1 MARILI
7 TSALPYINDIKH
19 LGTLVGSML
28 PADVHA
34 RFHRALG
41 NEVLCICATDEHGT
55 PAELSAAAAG
65 KDVRAFCDEQ
75 YEIQKDLGERFGL
88 SWDHFGRTSRA
99 PTHELTQHLADRLDD
114 AGLID
119 ERTISQVYS
128 IDDGRYLPDRYIIG
142 TCPHCGYDKA
152 RGDQCENCTRVLDP
166 TDLLDARSAV
176 SGSTNLEVRETKHLY
191 LKQSQLVPELRKWI
205 ASKEG
210 IWPHLVT
217 SIANKWLDEG
227 LRDRGITRDLD
238 WGIPVKHADKWP
250 DYEGKVFY
258 VWFDAP
264 IGYIGATREWGEATG
279 GDWESW
285 WRTGKGADD
294 VTYFQFMGK
303 DNVPFHTVGFPVTL
317 IGSGE
322 DWKLVDQLKG
332 FNWLNYYGGKFSTS
346 QKRGVFMNHALELL
360 PADYWRYYLM
370 ANAPEGSDSS
380 FTWEHFAG
388 TVNKDL
394 ADVLGNFVNRIMKF
408 TASKFGE
415 TVPAGGAW
423 GPDENALVAE
433 LEPRMAA
440 YKSLMEG
447 LEYRKGLAELRAIW
461 VLGNE
466 YLTKVAPWAA
476 FKEDPDRAALGCRMG
491 LNLVHLFAHLSEPII
506 PETARKM
513 HESLLPAP
521 PVLPWPG
528 GNLKDTLQRIE
539 AGQSFKVPDVLFQK
553 VTDEQIAEW
562 RDRFGAEEE

>member
-1 MARILI
+1 
-7 TSALPYINDIKH
+7 
-19 LGTLVGSML
+19 
-28 PADVHA
+28 
-34 RFHRALG
+34 
-41 NEVLCICATDEHGT
+41 
-55 PAELSAAAAG
+55 
-65 KDVRAFCDEQ
+65 
-75 YEIQKDLGERFGL
+75 
-88 SWDHFGRTSRA
+88 
-99 PTHELTQHLADRLDD
+99 
-114 AGLID
+114 
-119 ERTISQVYS
+119 
-128 IDDGRYLPDRYIIG
+128 
-142 TCPHCGYDKA
+142 
-152 RGDQCENCTRVLDP
+152 
-166 TDLLDARSAV
+166 
-176 SGSTNLEVRETKHLY
+176 
-191 LKQSQLVPELRKWI
+191 
-205 ASKEG
+205 
-210 IWPHLVT
+210 
-217 SIANKWLDEG
+217 
-227 LRDRGITRDLD
+227 
-238 WGIPVKHADKWP
+238 
-250 DYEGKVFY
+250 
-258 VWFDAP
+258 
-264 IGYIGATREWGEATG
+264 
-279 GDWESW
+279 
-285 WRTGKGADD
+285 
-294 VTYFQFMGK
+294 MGK

-346 QKRGVFMNHALELL
+346 QKRGVFMNHALDLL

-415 TVPAGGAW
+415 TVPEGGAW
-423 GPDENALVAE
+423 GPDEDALVAE

-476 FKEDPDRAALGCRMG
+476 FKEDPAKAALGCRMG

-553 VTDEQIAEW
+553 ITDDQIAEW